1 MILKQVDLTLFL
13 SELELSGSSAANMAE
28 EIMMQTNTMLP
39 KYGWLQMKWQNTR
52 NLVSRYKFTSL
63 PSREPHWIISLV
75 PIDLSLTFLSLGPR
89 AFPSN
94 EL

>member
-1 MILKQVDLTLFL
+1 MILKQVELTLFL

-52 NLVSRYKFTSL
+52 NLVSRYKFTIF
-63 PSREPHWIISLV
+63 PHCIISLV
-75 PIDLSLTFLSLGPR
+75 PIDLSLTTLSLGPR
-89 AFPSN
+89 PFPSN